1 MSRPLLMLGALTI
14 LIIAMARPTA
24 EVSLPSTRATVMLAM
39 DVSGSM
45 RAADVNPSRI
55 EAAQAAAKQYV
66 KDQPK
71 DVLIGIVAF
80 AATAFLVQNPTTDR
94 TSLNAAIDRF
104 ELQRGTAVGSG
115 ILVSLSTLFPQ
126 DDFPISNFN
135 GGGFGRGNGGAGFG
149 GGNNDYANRFGGRAL
164 GDTSGPPDKKK
175 HVPVEPGSY
184 KNAVIILLTDGA
196 TNAGYDPVEAA
207 RIASEYGVKVYT
219 VGFGTTRGNIV
230 GFGGFQMRAQL
241 DEDALKKIADMT
253 RGRYFHAASAE
264 DLTAVYNVLSK
275 QLIMETK
282 EMEITSF
289 FAAAA
294 ALLMLLAAGLSL
306 AWFGKSSDKK
316 RSAVMFAP
324 VPGTR
329 KRVRSCLGGLTEAQN
344 AGQTGQP
351 RQIPAH
357 MGSGPGRGRGSKGP
371 HHRIRQ
377 TGKNQGG
384 VICRAGRLRT
394 RCDRLFRLGKEKIP
408 AHPGGRTGRGHH
420 PGGRHCRR

>member
-1 MSRPLLMLGALTI
+1 MSAIKAFIAHPDWSVFAALVPHIGFLWPSFLWGLLFIPLIVAVYVLLLRRRKKGALSYGNVALVKRAIGVTGWRRHVPPALMLAALAI
-14 LIIAMARPTA
+14 LIIAIARPTA
-24 EVSLPSTRATVMLAM
+24 EVSLPSTRATVILAM

-45 RAADVNPSRI
+45 RAADVTPSRI
-55 EAAQAAAKQYV
+55 EAAQIAAKQYV

-71 DVLIGIVAF
+71 DVQIGIVAF

-126 DDFPISNFN
+126 DDFPLSNFN

-149 GGNNDYANRFGGRAL
+149 GGNDFASRFGGRAL
-164 GDTSGPPDKKK
+164 GDTRGQADKKK

-219 VGFGTTRGNIV
+219 VGFGTVRGNIV

-241 DEDALKKIADMT
+241 DEDALKKISDMT

-264 DLTAVYNVLSK
+264 DLKAVYSVLSK

-294 ALLMLLAAGLSL
+294 ALLMMLSAGLSL
-306 AWFGKSSDKK
+306 AWFG
-316 RSAVMFAP
+316 
-324 VPGTR
+324 
-329 KRVRSCLGGLTEAQN
+329 
-344 AGQTGQP
+344 
-351 RQIPAH
+351 
-357 MGSGPGRGRGSKGP
+357 
-371 HHRIRQ
+371 RI
-377 TGKNQGG
+377 
-384 VICRAGRLRT
+384 L
-394 RCDRLFRLGKEKIP
+394 
-408 AHPGGRTGRGHH
+408 
-420 PGGRHCRR
+420 

>member
-1 MSRPLLMLGALTI
+1 MNQFLSHPSFKALAALEPHIGFLWPSFLWGLLLAPLLLAAYVLLLRRRKKGALTYGNLALVKSAI
-14 LIIAMARPTA
+14 GVTGWRRHVPPALMLAALAVLIIAMARPTA

-45 RAADVNPSRI
+45 RAADVTPSRI
-55 EAAQAAAKQYV
+55 EAAQAAAKDYI

-80 AATAFLVQNPTTDR
+80 AATAFLVQNPTIDR

-115 ILVSLSTLFPQ
+115 LLVSLSTLFPQ
-126 DDFPISNFN
+126 EDFPISNFS
-135 GGGFGRGNGGAGFG
+135 GGFGRGGFS
-149 GGNNDYANRFGGRAL
+149 GGNDFASRYGGRAL
-164 GDTSGPPDKKK
+164 GDPRGTAPKKQ

-196 TNAGYDPVEAA
+196 TNAGYDPIEAA
-207 RIASEYGVKVYT
+207 RLASEYGVKVYT

-264 DLTAVYNVLSK
+264 DLRAVYNVLSK
-275 QLIMETK
+275 QLIMETR

-289 FAAAA
+289 FAAGA
-294 ALLMLLAAGLSL
+294 ALLMLLSAGLSL
-306 AWFGKSSDKK
+306 AWFG
-316 RSAVMFAP
+316 
-324 VPGTR
+324 
-329 KRVRSCLGGLTEAQN
+329 RVL
-344 AGQTGQP
+344 
-351 RQIPAH
+351 
-357 MGSGPGRGRGSKGP
+357 
-371 HHRIRQ
+371 
-377 TGKNQGG
+377 
-384 VICRAGRLRT
+384 
-394 RCDRLFRLGKEKIP
+394 
-408 AHPGGRTGRGHH
+408 
-420 PGGRHCRR
+420 